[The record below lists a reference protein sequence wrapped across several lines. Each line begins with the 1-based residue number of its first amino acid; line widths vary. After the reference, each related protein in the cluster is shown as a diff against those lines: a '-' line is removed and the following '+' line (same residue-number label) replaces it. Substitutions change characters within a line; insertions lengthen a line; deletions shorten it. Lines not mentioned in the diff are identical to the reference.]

1 MDRLKRVWFPGIDAI
16 TPYWMIVYVL
26 MLGVVGYFVSRVTE
40 WDAITVA
47 IMAAAALC
55 YSFLYM
61 IPGMLVTTLV
71 SVATVKAGEALW
83 RRILVYGCAA
93 GTMFLSHLLLLMD
106 AGLYHGFGFH
116 FNFLVWNL
124 LTTPGGFASMG
135 LRAGTILTL
144 VAGIVFVLALHVG
157 ILTAFI
163 RVPKFRIIAAAL
175 KGWRKFA
182 LAAFC
187 IVCLLFSMFAY
198 GYEHYM
204 LRSTPLMAVRTIPL
218 FQGATMSGF
227 LSGLGVKA
235 PDREVMQL
243 KANTGKFKHLNYPA
257 NPVQRRSDRKKYNVV
272 WLACESW
279 RADMLNPEIMP
290 NASRF
295 AEKSVNFKNN
305 YSGGNGTRQ
314 GVFSM
319 FYGLY
324 GNYWESFLKNRRGP
338 VFIDWMIEDQYNF
351 KCITSA
357 KFSYPEFD
365 QTVFCRVPSAQLYS
379 DDEGLTYTRD
389 QRNVKLLTEFI
400 RNADRSRPFMA
411 FMFFESS
418 HAPYEFPEEA
428 ILRRDYAKTLNY
440 ASLSPA
446 DGPMIKNRYIN
457 SNHHLDMRLGDV
469 FRTLDECDL
478 WENTIV
484 VLIGDHG
491 EEFYEKGRL
500 GHNSTFVQEQIRT
513 PLVIHIPGV
522 KPQLYTG
529 MSSHLDVVPILAPHF
544 GVTNP
549 PADFSLGFNL
559 LDPAQ
564 KRTFTIIADWSQV
577 VYASAKY
584 KTVLPSNSLTFAT
597 QKLTDGEDNP
607 LPSLDSFYKENQA
620 ELFQIQRD
628 LIRFVN

>member
-1 MDRLKRVWFPGIDAI
+1 MDKQKKLWFPGRDAI
-16 TPYWMIVYVL
+16 APYLMVVYVL
-26 MLGVVGYFVSRVTE
+26 MLAVVGFFVSRVTE
-40 WDAITVA
+40 WNAITVA
-47 IMAAAALC
+47 IMATAALC
-55 YSFLYM
+55 YSFFYM
-61 IPGMLVTTLV
+61 IPGLLLSALV
-71 SVATVKAGEALW
+71 SAVTVKAGEAPW
-83 RRILVYGCAA
+83 RRRLVTGVTV
-93 GTMFLSHLLLLMD
+93 GTMYFSHL
-106 AGLYHGFGFH
+106 
-116 FNFLVWNL
+116 L

-144 VAGIVFVLALHVG
+144 VAGIVLLLVFHIAIMAAFVWMPKL
-157 ILTAFI
+157 
-163 RVPKFRIIAAAL
+163 RVIAVVL

-182 LAAFC
+182 LAGVC
-187 IVCLLFSMFAY
+187 LLCLLFSMFAY

-204 LRSTPLMAVRTIPL
+204 LRATPLMAVRTIPL
-218 FQGATMSGF
+218 FQGMTMSGF
-227 LSGLGVKA
+227 LSDLGVKR
-235 PDREVMQL
+235 PDREVMQV
-243 KANTGKFKHLNYPA
+243 KANSGKYEHLNYPA
-257 NPVQRRSDRKKYNVV
+257 NPIQRRADRPKYNVV

-279 RADMLNPEIMP
+279 RADMLDPEIMP
-290 NASRF
+290 NASKF
-295 AEKSVNFKNN
+295 AERAVNFKNN

-319 FYGLY
+319 FYSLY
-324 GNYWESFLKNRRGP
+324 GNYWDIFLKNRRGP
-338 VFIDWMIEDQYNF
+338 AFIDWLVEDQYNF

-365 QTVFCRVPSAQLYS
+365 QGP
-379 DDEGLTYTRD
+379 TYTRD

-400 RNADRSRPFMA
+400 RTADRNRPFMA

-428 ILRRDYAKTLNY
+428 ILRKEYAKTLNY
-440 ASLSPA
+440 TSLSPA
-446 DGPMIKNRYIN
+446 DGPLIKNRYIN
-457 SNHHLDMRLGDV
+457 SNHHLDMRLGEV
-469 FRTLDECDL
+469 FRALDECDL
-478 WENTIV
+478 WKNTVV

-500 GHNSTFVQEQIRT
+500 GHNSTFVQEQVRT

-522 KPQLYTG
+522 KPQVYTG
-529 MSSHLDVVPILAPHF
+529 MSSHLDVVPTLAPHF

-564 KRTFTIIADWSQV
+564 KRTYTIIADWSQV

-584 KTVLPSNSLTFAT
+584 KTVLPSNSIAFAT
-597 QKLTDGEDNP
+597 QQLTDGEDKP
-607 LPSLDSFYKENQA
+607 LPSLEPFYRDNKA

-628 LIRFVN
+628 LIRFVK